1 MRLRMIVPTIYVKRY
16 AVSHTGCSRREKI
29 EAKERKTTPW
39 QQQIRTPKK
48 NKPPAC
54 VSGAL
59 LFLGASLREDLKQT
73 H

>member
-39 QQQIRTPKK
+39 QQQTRTPQKI
-48 NKPPAC
+48 NLLRAC
-54 VSGAL
+54 LVRYF
-59 LFLGASLREDLKQT
+59 FLERPCVKI
-73 H
+73 